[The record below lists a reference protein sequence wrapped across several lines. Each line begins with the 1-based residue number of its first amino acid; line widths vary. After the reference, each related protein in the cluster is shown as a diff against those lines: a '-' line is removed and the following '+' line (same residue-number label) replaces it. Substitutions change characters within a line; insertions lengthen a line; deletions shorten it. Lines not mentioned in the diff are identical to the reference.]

1 MSAVYTINR
10 DQIINAALR
19 TLGVIG
25 AGDQPTSSDYANCA
39 EALNLYIK
47 QLQTKGLPLWKYVD
61 LNVPMVVNQY
71 IYLLGPTGD
80 VVCDRPLRVLMAF
93 IRNPQGNDTVLQQ
106 VSRQE
111 YMSLG
116 VKTSQGV
123 PNQFY
128 YDPRLDN
135 GVLYL
140 YNVPNGTGYTVHLQV
155 QSPISDVTNPN
166 STPEFPSEWFNC
178 LKFGLADQVAFEYG
192 VSAQVRNE
200 LAQRAAKYLEE
211 MTDWSQEEASTDFQP
226 EMRFK
231 SGGW

>member
-1 MSAVYTINR
+1 MTAVYSINR
-10 DQIINAALR
+10 DQIISASLR

-25 AGDQPTSSDYANCA
+25 AGDQPTPEDFQNCA
-39 EALNLYIK
+39 QALNLYIK

-116 VKTSQGV
+116 VKTSQGT

-128 YDPRLDN
+128 YDPQLDN
-135 GVLYL
+135 GKLFL

-155 QSPISDVTNPN
+155 QSPISDVTNPA

-178 LKFGLADQVAFEYG
+178 LKFGLADQLALEYG
-192 VSAQVRNE
+192 VSAQVRAE
-200 LAQRAAKYLEE
+200 LSRRADKYLEE
-211 MTDWSQEEASTDFQP
+211 MTDWSQEEAATDFQP
-226 EMRFK
+226 EFRFRQ
-231 SGGW
+231 GY